1 MDAGYVECTGATIK
15 CLNGIGMNIPR
26 ENSDNFSATFL
37 NRAREYAPYFALSS
51 SQQDNEISV
60 VDVLSR
66 ELTKQGKSSFHSIVP
81 RGRGKDPPDCE
92 ARNGNGK
99 RIGIELTELVDGNSI
114 SATKN
119 GVYIFQDALKPSEVT
134 EIITTII
141 RKKDGADVKGGPYD
155 EYILI
160 IYCDDPRFLDYE
172 ILDAIRKEQFGPASL
187 IDRVYFLESY
197 CPWKKCCPYFELRLD

>member
-1 MDAGYVECTGATIK
+1 
-15 CLNGIGMNIPR
+15 MNIPR
-26 ENSDNFSATFL
+26 KNCDNFSPSFL
-37 NRAREYAPYFALSS
+37 NDARVYAPYFALSS

-60 VDVLSR
+60 ADVLSR
-66 ELTKQGKSSFHSIVP
+66 ELTKHGISSFNSIVP

-99 RIGIELTELVDGNSI
+99 LIGIEVTELVDGNSI
-114 SATKN
+114 SAAKN
-119 GVYIFQDALKPSEVT
+119 GEYIFQDALKLSEVT

-141 RKKDGADVKGGPYD
+141 HKKDGADIKGGPYD

-160 IYCDDPRFLDYE
+160 IYCDDPRFLDFE
-172 ILDAIRKEQFGPASL
+172 IQDAIRKEKFGPVSL

-197 CPWKKCCPYFELRLD
+197 CPWKKCCPYIDLRLN